1 MGDVLLQYCYY
12 VFPCYYSQEEWECV
26 TSTILLLFLLLLM
39 FAAIVCYLV
48 WGGMN
53 WGCVIVSFC
62 VTVFTEALY
71 SVQPCTRA
79 HHRNS
84 AVQSLHRPAQES
96 RQWRNYHR
104 LLGWIVLNSILFFS
118 LFCIFLL
125 LDQIVCPKASLPCAV
140 RKALVVFV
148 FAFVDC

>member
-53 WGCVIVSFC
+53 WGCVIVSYC
-62 VTVFTEALY
+62 VTAKVGIRECGVFFSITVLLSYLLTVSRLY
-71 SVQPCTRA
+71 CLLCYCYYRDIYGEQGMKGKVVCSAQKLCT
-79 HHRNS
+79 
-84 AVQSLHRPAQES
+84 SLHRSSEHCTVY
-96 RQWRNYHR
+96 N
-104 LLGWIVLNSILFFS
+104 
-118 LFCIFLL
+118 
-125 LDQIVCPKASLPCAV
+125 
-140 RKALVVFV
+140 
-148 FAFVDC
+148 